1 MDIRVDVRNLLI
13 NPDNPRQMS
22 EFMEGK
28 LIESLLVFPKMLEA
42 RPILV
47 NEDNLV
53 LGGNQRV
60 TVLNKILIMDENEV
74 EDYLFNQKKFRKAPD
89 AEKQAIMA
97 YWREWKENPQ
107 VPVRVVDNL
116 TKEEEKELLV
126 KDNLHYGED
135 DIEIMKKHFDRESIG
150 DFLGGVAWNLYDY
163 DDKMNYKELE
173 IKVTSFP
180 EKFKCGYVECQLTDE
195 EFRMLVERLDA
206 YLAENEGKSDGFL
219 THILMKQ

>member
-1 MDIRVDVRNLLI
+1 MDIKLDVRNLTI

-47 NEDNLV
+47 NEADVV

-60 TVLNKILIMDENEV
+60 TVLNKILSMDENEI
-74 EDYLFNQKKFRKAPD
+74 EDYLFNQKKFRKASD
-89 AEKQAIMA
+89 AEKQEMMH
-97 YWREWKENPQ
+97 YWREWKVNPL
-107 VPVRVVDNL
+107 VPARVVNNL

-135 DIEIMKKHFDRESIG
+135 DIEIMKKHFDRDSIG

-163 DDKMNYKELE
+163 DDKMNDQQLDVKKTY
-173 IKVTSFP
+173 P

-195 EFRMLVERLDA
+195 EFRMLCEKLDA
-206 YLAENEGKSDGFL
+206 YLAEHDGKSDGFL
-219 THILMKQ
+219 THILMKP

>member
-60 TVLNKILIMDENEV
+60 TVLNKILTMDENEV

-89 AEKQAIMA
+89 AEKQAVMA
-97 YWREWKENPQ
+97 YWREWKENPL
-107 VPVRVVDNL
+107 VPVRVVGNL

-163 DDKMNYKELE
+163 DDKMNDQQLDTKKTY
-173 IKVTSFP
+173 P

-195 EFRMLVERLDA
+195 EFRMLCERLDA
-206 YLAENEGKSDGFL
+206 YLAENDGKSDGFL
-219 THILMKQ
+219 THILIKQ